1 MAYRESITRE
11 AEAEGRYVKQ
21 SGGRG
26 QYGHVKLRI
35 SPAEAGSGVIFT
47 EKIVGGTVPKEYFT
61 AIERG
66 IREACQKGVLAGFPL
81 EDVEVTLYDGSYHEV
96 DSNERA
102 FMIAASMGLK
112 AAAAKAGAQ
121 LKEPIMK
128 LEITTPEEYMGDVMG
143 DLSSRR
149 GRVASMESRPGVQVV
164 NATAPLAGMFGYA
177 GDLRSATQGRATL
190 AWNFLTTTRC
200 PLPWPKR
207 SSNGRA
213 KNARP
218 GNAAWRLEEPIRRIR
233 DHGQGKV

>member
-177 GDLRSATQGRATL
+177 GDLRSATQGRATFSMEFSHYDPVPASMAQEVIERAREEREARQRGL
-190 AWNFLTTTRC
+190 A
-200 PLPWPKR
+200 
-207 SSNGRA
+207 A
-213 KNARP
+213 
-218 GNAAWRLEEPIRRIR
+218 
-233 DHGQGKV
+233 